1 MRSTVSDLKNRLV
14 LTGAPGSGKST
25 AIRRLGQLLGKPPG
39 GFYTEEIRKAGERR
53 GFRLVAF
60 DGRKALIAH
69 VDFPKTHRVGKYG
82 VDVAAIDE
90 ASDNAL
96 VPRRGVD
103 IYLVDEIGK
112 MECLSERFVAR
123 MRDLL
128 DSGRT
133 VIATVALRGEGF
145 IAEVKRREDCELW
158 TLTRADRDA
167 VPERVLGWIRG
178 WEIGL

>member
-1 MRSTVSDLKNRLV
+1 MDSTKSALKRRLL
-14 LTGAPGSGKST
+14 LTGVPGSGKST
-25 AIRRLGQLLGKPPG
+25 AIRRLAELLGKQPG
-39 GFYTEEIRKAGERR
+39 GFYTAEMRKAGERR

-82 VDVAAIDE
+82 VDVAAMDE
-90 ASDNAL
+90 ASDKAL
-96 VPRRGVD
+96 APRRGLD

-123 MRDLL
+123 MRGLL

-133 VIATVALRGEGF
+133 LIATVALRGEGF
-145 IAEVKRREDCELW
+145 IAETKQREDCELW
-158 TLTRADRDA
+158 TLTRANRDA
-167 VPERVLGWIRG
+167 MPQRVLEWIQDQK
-178 WEIGL
+178 